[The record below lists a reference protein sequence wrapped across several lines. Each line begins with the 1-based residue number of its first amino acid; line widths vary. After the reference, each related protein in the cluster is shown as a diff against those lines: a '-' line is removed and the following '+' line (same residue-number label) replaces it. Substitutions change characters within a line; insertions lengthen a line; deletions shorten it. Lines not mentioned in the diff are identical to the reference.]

1 MVPNRTQA
9 PLGLTRFNVLRLSVC
24 VCATTYPGLVARAF
38 GLLIEKM
45 SYPCARAISIIV
57 KRLHKL
63 NKSRSIFLKKNLEK
77 FHMPKENKLTNLI
90 RQQIDV
96 ENEHIKNLV
105 DLRKEV
111 GNAATRLLLLEMRL
125 DSEKHVSMLNEMLEI
140 LEGIPT
146 NTSLWDLELEE
157 YIDGVSRTRS
167 EKEFREYVT
176 KENSVLE
183 NLKEELKH
191 SEDEGIK
198 ILFQN
203 IDEDEKKQNRIV
215 KTIVENLYRSA
226 RKTSS

>member
-1 MVPNRTQA
+1 
-9 PLGLTRFNVLRLSVC
+9 
-24 VCATTYPGLVARAF
+24 
-38 GLLIEKM
+38 
-45 SYPCARAISIIV
+45 
-57 KRLHKL
+57 
-63 NKSRSIFLKKNLEK
+63 
-77 FHMPKENKLTNLI
+77 MPKESKLMNLI